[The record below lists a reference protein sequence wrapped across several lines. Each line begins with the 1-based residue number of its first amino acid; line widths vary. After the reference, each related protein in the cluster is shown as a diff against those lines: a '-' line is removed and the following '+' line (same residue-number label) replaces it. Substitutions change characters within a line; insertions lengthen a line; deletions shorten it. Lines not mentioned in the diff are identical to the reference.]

1 MILCLETSTAV
12 CSVAL
17 VKDGKVIALRE
28 SLDGQNHAEK
38 ITVFIDEVMKEAN
51 VSYRDLDAV
60 ATSMGPGSYTGLRI
74 GVSTAK
80 GLCYAME
87 KPLIAVDTL
96 AAMAHG
102 FNDYKTT
109 RLQDYKEV
117 AETQRHRDA
126 EFKAQSSE
134 FKTQSSEFKAQSSES
149 ILCPMIDARRMEVYS
164 AFFNEQL
171 ERISE
176 TNAII
181 IDENS
186 FMEMKQNDHL
196 YLFGD
201 GADKLASL
209 FENDENITVVERFH
223 CSAAYMAELADKA
236 FKNKDFVD
244 TAYFEPFYLKNFV
257 PGMPK
262 VKGLE

>member
-1 MILCLETSTAV
+1 MQMILCLETSTAV

-17 VKDGKVIALRE
+17 VENGNVIALRE

-87 KPLIAVDTL
+87 KPLIAIDTL

-102 FNDYKTT
+102 FKDHKTT
-109 RLQDYKEV
+109 RLQDHKLE
-117 AETQRHRDA
+117 A
-126 EFKAQSSE
+126 
-134 FKTQSSEFKAQSSES
+134 

-164 AFFNEQL
+164 SFFDNDL
-171 ERISE
+171 NKISD
-176 TNAII
+176 TKAII

-186 FMEMKQNDHL
+186 FMEEKQNHHL

-209 FENDENITVVERFH
+209 FENDEQITVVEKFH
-223 CSAAYMAELADKA
+223 CSASYMAELADKA
-236 FKNKDFVD
+236 FKNNDFVD

>member
-17 VKDGKVIALRE
+17 VENGKVIALRE

-38 ITVFIDEVMKEAN
+38 ITIFIDEVMKEAN
-51 VSYRDLDAV
+51 MSYRDLDAV

-96 AAMAHG
+96 AAMAYG
-102 FNDYKTT
+102 FKDYKTT
-109 RLQDYKEV
+109 RLQDYKL
-117 AETQRHRDA
+117 
-126 EFKAQSSE
+126 
-134 FKTQSSEFKAQSSES
+134 ES
-149 ILCPMIDARRMEVYS
+149 TDILCPMIDARRMEVYS

-186 FMEMKQNDHL
+186 FMEMKQNNHL

-209 FENDENITVVERFH
+209 FENDENITVVEKFH

-236 FKNKDFVD
+236 FKNNDFVD

>member
-1 MILCLETSTAV
+1 MILCIETSTAV

-17 VKDGKVIALRE
+17 ADKSNVIALRE

-38 ITVFIDEVMKEAN
+38 ITVFIDEMMKEAN
-51 VSYRDLDAV
+51 ISYNDLDAV
-60 ATSMGPGSYTGLRI
+60 AVSMGPGSYTGLRI

-80 GLCYAME
+80 GFCYAIE

-102 FNDYKTT
+102 FISQQTT
-109 RLQDYKEV
+109 DNSQQTLSTVY
-117 AETQRHRDA
+117 
-126 EFKAQSSE
+126 
-134 FKTQSSEFKAQSSES
+134 
-149 ILCPMIDARRMEVYS
+149 CPMIDARRMEVYS
-164 AFFNEQL
+164 AFFNDKL
-171 ERISE
+171 ERLSE
-176 TNAII
+176 TKAII

-186 FMEMKQNDHL
+186 FSDLKQNNHL

-209 FENDENITVVERFH
+209 FENEDNITVIEKFH
-223 CSAAYMAELADKA
+223 CSAAYMAKLADDA
-236 FKNKDFVD
+236 FNNNDFVD
-244 TAYFEPFYLKNFV
+244 TAYFEPFYLKDFV

-262 VKGLE
+262 VKGLD

>member
-1 MILCLETSTAV
+1 MILCIETSTAV

-17 VKDGKVIALRE
+17 VDNGNVISLRE

-38 ITVFIDEVMKEAN
+38 ITIFVDEVMKEAG
-51 VSYRDLDAV
+51 VAYKDLDAV

-80 GLCYAME
+80 GFCYALD

-96 AAMAHG
+96 AAMTYG
-102 FNDYKTT
+102 FIS
-109 RLQDYKEV
+109 Q
-117 AETQRHRDA
+117 
-126 EFKAQSSE
+126 QS
-134 FKTQSSEFKAQSSES
+134 TVNGQQTISSQLSA

-164 AFFNEQL
+164 AFFNEKL

-176 TNAII
+176 TKALI
-181 IDENS
+181 IDEDS
-186 FMEMKQNDHL
+186 FMELKQNHHL

-201 GADKLASL
+201 GADKLATL
-209 FENDENITVVERFH
+209 FEDDDNVTVVEKFH
-223 CSAAYMAELADKA
+223 CSASYMAALAEES

-244 TAYFEPFYLKNFV
+244 VAYFEPFYLKDFV

-262 VKGLE
+262 VKGLN

>member
-17 VKDGKVIALRE
+17 VDKSNVIALRE

-38 ITVFIDEVMKEAN
+38 ITIFIDEVMKEAG
-51 VSYRDLDAV
+51 VKYQDLDAV
-60 ATSMGPGSYTGLRI
+60 AVSMGPGSYTGLRI

-96 AAMAHG
+96 AAMAEG
-102 FNDYKTT
+102 FRVN
-109 RLQDYKEV
+109 
-117 AETQRHRDA
+117 
-126 EFKAQSSE
+126 
-134 FKTQSSEFKAQSSES
+134 ES
-149 ILCPMIDARRMEVYS
+149 VVFCPMIDARRMEVYS
-164 AFFNEQL
+164 AFFNNDL

-176 TNAII
+176 TQAIVV
-181 IDENS
+181 DENS
-186 FMEMKQNDHL
+186 FSDLKKNYHL

-209 FENDENITVVERFH
+209 FENEENITVTKNFH
-223 CSAAYMAELADKA
+223 CSAAYMAKLADDA
-236 FKNKDFVD
+236 LKNKDFVD
-244 TAYFEPFYLKNFV
+244 TAYFEPFYLKDFV

-262 VKGLE
+262 VKGLD